1 MIDISVK
8 YTGLIRSKAV
18 SSEEKWPVKE
28 GATLEELL
36 AAVASKYHVKLD
48 DSAKFII
55 VYNDHGIRFD
65 RWPEQVLRNNDKVL
79 ILPSIS
85 GG

>member
-8 YTGLIRSKAV
+8 YTGLIRSIAV
-18 SSEEKWPVKE
+18 SSEEKWTVKDE
-28 GATLEELL
+28 ATLEELL
-36 AAVASKYHVKLD
+36 VAVASKYHVKLD
-48 DSAKFII
+48 DSAKFIV
-55 VYNDHGIRFD
+55 VYNDHGISFD
-65 RWPEQVLRNNDKVL
+65 QWSEQVLQNNDKVL